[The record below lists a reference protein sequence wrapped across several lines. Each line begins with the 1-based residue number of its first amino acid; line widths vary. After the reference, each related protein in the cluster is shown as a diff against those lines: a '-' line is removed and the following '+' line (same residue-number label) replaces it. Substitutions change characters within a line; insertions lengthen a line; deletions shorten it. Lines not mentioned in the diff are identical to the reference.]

1 MNSTQQSGAVLPS
14 KNNHA
19 VPLTRLAM
27 ALTLAAML
35 SACAFAPGQKMIMP
49 PTLPETSTDA
59 GDPVSEVQIPITTID
74 LKLIREQQAARM
86 ADTKTTNDLGLFAK
100 P

>member
-1 MNSTQQSGAVLPS
+1 
-14 KNNHA
+14 
-19 VPLTRLAM
+19 M

-59 GDPVSEVQIPITTID
+59 GDPVSE
-74 LKLIREQQAARM
+74 AALNSS
-86 ADTKTTNDLGLFAK
+86 ASQEGAA
-100 P
+100 